1 MNFLDFID
9 FNISLT
15 TNHQFDKN
23 VWNSIIEYAFQ
34 KDMSFEKH
42 VKTFYTEYLGLDS
55 DSIEDLLTDI
65 CWGDDDAFKRITNDI
80 MIYCKG
86 H

>member
-15 TNHQFDKN
+15 TNHQFNKN

-42 VKTFYTEYLGLDS
+42 VETFYTEYLGLDS

-65 CWGDDDAFKRITNDI
+65 CLGNDDAFKRITNDI